1 MVPKPRGLATRGG
14 EAAREVALD
23 RGRRRRARGLQ
34 HDVVLCVLGTLRS
47 TDAAVP
53 VIVPTFILPLV
64 RQVFEDAYDKPFEE
78 VMRTVDDYSQFD
90 STPSPDCRR

>member
-1 MVPKPRGLATRGG
+1 MMSYCASIERSS
-14 EAAREVALD
+14 
-23 RGRRRRARGLQ
+23 
-34 HDVVLCVLGTLRS
+34 S

-90 STPSPDCRR
+90 STPSPDISALTDAVMRRLTRLLHPEMMRWIRASRPLGLS